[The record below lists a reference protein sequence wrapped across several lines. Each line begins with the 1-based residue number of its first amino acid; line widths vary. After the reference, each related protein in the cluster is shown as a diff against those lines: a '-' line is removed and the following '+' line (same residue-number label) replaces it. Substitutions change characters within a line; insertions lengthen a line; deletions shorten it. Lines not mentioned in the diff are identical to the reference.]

1 MCASTLQRACAAC
14 GGSLRKLKFLFGSNC
29 TYSFKRPEVPRV
41 VSICI
46 TRYGEFLKMFNNN
59 RIIVRYF
66 SLKKGECEGNA
77 RNASAVLKV
86 ILAIALAVLAS
97 TIAPITT
104 ASAQSAAVEIG
115 YPAGLKASAANKR
128 LANGKTSNSRKI
140 MKVSYLGR
148 APYIC
153 TPSGFGRTSRCFE
166 R

>member
-1 MCASTLQRACAAC
+1 MINKNIIISRCFFFNKSEYE
-14 GGSLRKLKFLFGSNC
+14 GS
-29 TYSFKRPEVPRV
+29 V
-41 VSICI
+41 
-46 TRYGEFLKMFNNN
+46 
-59 RIIVRYF
+59 
-66 SLKKGECEGNA
+66 
-77 RNASAVLKV
+77 RNASVALRR
-86 ILAIALAVLAS
+86 ILAVAFAVFAFAV
-97 TIAPITT
+97 APITM

-115 YPAGLKASAANKR
+115 YPAGLKASAASKR